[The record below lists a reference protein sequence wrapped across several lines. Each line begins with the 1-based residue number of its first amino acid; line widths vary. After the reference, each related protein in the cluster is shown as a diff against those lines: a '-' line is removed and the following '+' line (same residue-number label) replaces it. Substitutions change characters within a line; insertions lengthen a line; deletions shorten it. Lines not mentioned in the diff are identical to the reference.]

1 MIAVS
6 NIRFH
11 YRNNGFQL
19 NVPELSIQP
28 GEKVALIGP
37 SGTGKTTLLNLL
49 AGILVPISGTIEIDG
64 LDIAGLPTEDRQ
76 DFRAVKMGLIFQEF
90 GLLEYLTVL
99 ENICLPY
106 RISPVLELNAT
117 VLERGREIA
126 ETIGLGDKLHRYP
139 KHLSQG
145 ERQRIEVCRAMI
157 TQPAMIL
164 GDEPTGNLDPA
175 NRDHVAALLFDYS
188 ARSGAPLLMVTHD
201 YELVEQFDRT
211 IDISELCPQMTQINA
226 DKDR

>member
-1 MIAVS
+1 MIEMP
-6 NIRFH
+6 NIRFN

-19 NVPELSIQP
+19 NLPELSIQP
-28 GEKVALIGP
+28 AEKVALIGP

-49 AGILVPISGTIEIDG
+49 AGILVPTSGAIEIDG

-76 DFRAVKMGLIFQEF
+76 DFRAFKMGLIFQEF

-106 RISPVLELNAT
+106 RISPVLELDAG
-117 VLERGREIA
+117 VPERAFKIA
-126 ETIGLGDKLHRYP
+126 EAIGLGEKLHRYP

-164 GDEPTGNLDPA
+164 GDEPTGNLDPG
-175 NRDHVAALLFDYS
+175 NRDHVAKMLFDYS
-188 ARSGAPLLMVTHD
+188 AKSGAPLLVVTHD
-201 YELVEQFDRT
+201 YELVEQFDRR
-211 IDISELCPQMTQINA
+211 IDMKELCPQMTQINA
-226 DKDR
+226 DKSQ

>member
-1 MIAVS
+1 MIEIH
-6 NIRFH
+6 NIRFN
-11 YRNNGFQL
+11 YRNNGFHL
-19 NVPELSIQP
+19 NIPELSIQP

-37 SGTGKTTLLNLL
+37 SGTGKTTLLHLL
-49 AGILVPISGTIEIDG
+49 AGILVPTSGAIEIVG

-76 DFRAVKMGLIFQEF
+76 DFRVVKMGLIFQEF

-106 RISPVLELNAT
+106 RISPVLEMDAG
-117 VLERGREIA
+117 VPERACKMA
-126 ETIGLGDKLHRYP
+126 ETIGLKEKVHRFP

-164 GDEPTGNLDPA
+164 GDEPTGNLDPG
-175 NRDHVAALLFDYS
+175 NRDHVAKMLFDYS
-188 ARSGAPLLMVTHD
+188 ARSGAPLLVVTHD
-201 YELVEQFDRT
+201 YELVEQFDRS
-211 IDISELCPQMTQINA
+211 IDIREFAGGNP
-226 DKDR
+226 

>member
-1 MIAVS
+1 MIEMR
-6 NIRFH
+6 NIRFN

-19 NVPELSIQP
+19 NLPELSIQP
-28 GEKVALIGP
+28 GEKVSLIGP

-49 AGILVPISGTIEIDG
+49 AGILVPTSGVIEIDG

-106 RISPVLELNAT
+106 RISPVLELDAG
-117 VLERGREIA
+117 VSERAFEIA
-126 ETIGLGDKLHRYP
+126 ETIGLGEKLHRYP

-164 GDEPTGNLDPA
+164 GDEPTGNLDPG
-175 NRDHVAALLFDYS
+175 NRDHVAKMLFDYS
-188 ARSGAPLLMVTHD
+188 ARSGAPLLVVTHD
-201 YELVEQFDRT
+201 YELVEQFDRS
-211 IDISELCPQMTQINA
+211 IDIRGLKP
-226 DKDR
+226 